1 MSVYQILRNNQI
13 LDFRAIGDLGSDSI
27 WTNETIPE
35 LRDIVSKLHSNSDL
49 SLISNFDLIPS
60 EPDWLD
66 WNKIVKAQN
75 FFAANCKEILAL
87 LGFAALPY
95 CYAHANGA
103 KVLAASSRLLND
115 TNNRL
120 LETSTFVF
128 DCCRPNS
135 FDDWG
140 NGYAAALKVRLIHS
154 MIRYYIKKGDW
165 DQSYGYPVNQM
176 DVAGTNMAFSLIT
189 IRGMRNLGIT
199 VSDEEADAYLHL
211 WNYISYLMG
220 LDGLLIP
227 HTLKEAHWL
236 TKKIYEHEVRTS
248 KEGRSLTAAM
258 IAGMKEQP
266 EAKDLKSWIEPL
278 IQFSLG
284 DECAAILGIESSKAS
299 SAGNVFKAFRTLS
312 NLFGTNDM
320 QSNQLAEY
328 DKMIKELDEKP
339 SLNLPRSFS

>member
-1 MSVYQILRNNQI
+1 MSVYQILHDNQI
-13 LDFRAIGDLGSDSI
+13 LDFRAIGDPCTDSI
-27 WTNETIPE
+27 WTNQPIPE

-60 EPDWLD
+60 APDWLD
-66 WNKIVKAQN
+66 WDKIAKAQS
-75 FFAANCKEILAL
+75 FFATNCKEILAL

-103 KVLAASSRLLND
+103 KVLAASSRLQND
-115 TNNRL
+115 TNSRL

-135 FDDWG
+135 FDDSG
-140 NGYAAALKVRLIHS
+140 NGYAAAIKVRLIHS
-154 MIRYYIKKGDW
+154 MIRYYINKSNW
-165 DQSYGYPVNQM
+165 DSSFGYPVNQM

-199 VSDEEADAYLHL
+199 VTDEDADAYLHL

-220 LDGLLIP
+220 LEEQLIP
-227 HTLKEAHWL
+227 HTLKEAYWL
-236 TKKIYEHEVRTS
+236 TKKIYEHEVRS
-248 KEGRSLTAAM
+248 SEEGRSLTAAM

-266 EAKDLKSWIEPL
+266 EARDLKSWIEPL
-278 IQFSLG
+278 IQYSLG
-284 DECAAILGIESSKAS
+284 DECAAILGIESNKAS
-299 SAGNVFKAFRTLS
+299 SAGNAFKAFRTLS
-312 NLFGTNDM
+312 ILFGSNGT
-320 QSNQLAEY
+320 QSDQLAEY

-339 SLNLPRSFS
+339 SLNLPQSFS